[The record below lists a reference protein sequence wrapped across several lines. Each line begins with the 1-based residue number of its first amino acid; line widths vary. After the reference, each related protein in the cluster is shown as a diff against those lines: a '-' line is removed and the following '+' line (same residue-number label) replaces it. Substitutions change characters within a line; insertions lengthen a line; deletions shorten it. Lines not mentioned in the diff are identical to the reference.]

1 MDEFEAMLESAKV
14 PAKPKTRS
22 ARRPSGKHKNKRHNN
37 SKVFMTEEERQISKL
52 EHMLDIHDSI
62 WHDDD
67 WYEGMNDD

>member
-14 PAKPKTRS
+14 PPKPKRES
-22 ARRPSGKHKNKRHNN
+22 ARRPSSKHKNKHH
-37 SKVFMTEEERQISKL
+37 KVTRIQKSWL
-52 EHMLDIHDSI
+52 EQMLDEHESI